1 MQYTCKEIEP
11 LLDAYFDGELHAG
24 ELLMT
29 KEHLGHCLDCQAK
42 LAEIE
47 SVAQSVAGL
56 PRLTSKGD
64 VAEQILAKAIKMQP
78 AQKTSV
84 FIFQRK
90 EFLAAA
96 AVVLLIGLLVQFMSS
111 PTKLAKKSADMN
123 VPEAVAT
130 KPGTPEIFQSKPMAN
145 SSQGKTVAL
154 AGKEKQPET
163 QSAGKK
169 TQKGVIASGN
179 ASVKPS
185 ASMERLP
192 TATRSTEDM
201 LAFDYGYQPNL
212 MEGMGIATDE
222 DGLYALKM

>member
-1 MQYTCKEIEP
+1 MQNTCKEIEP

-29 KEHLGHCLDCQAK
+29 KEHLGHCPDCQTK

-47 SVAQSVAGL
+47 SVAQSVASL
-56 PRLTSKGD
+56 PRLNTKVDLS
-64 VAEQILAKAIKMQP
+64 EQILTKAVKTQP
-78 AQKTSV
+78 AQKTNV
-84 FIFQRK
+84 FVFQRK
-90 EFLAAA
+90 EFFAAA

-111 PTKLAKKSADMN
+111 PTKLAKKSTDIN
-123 VPEAVAT
+123 VSLAT
-130 KPGTPEIFQSKPMAN
+130 SPGTPEIVRSKPIAN

-154 AGKEKQPET
+154 SGKEKQPGA
-163 QSAGKK
+163 QSAGKE

-179 ASVKPS
+179 ASIKPS
-185 ASMERLP
+185 ASTEKLP
-192 TATRSTEDM
+192 TTTRGAEDM